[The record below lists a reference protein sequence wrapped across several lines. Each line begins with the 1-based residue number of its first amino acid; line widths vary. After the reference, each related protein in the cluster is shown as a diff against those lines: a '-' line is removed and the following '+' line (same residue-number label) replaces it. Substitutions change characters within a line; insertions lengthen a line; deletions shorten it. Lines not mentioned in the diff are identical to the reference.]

1 MKSNRHK
8 ADNFRKQNT
17 DMTNEK
23 QTANDSLSGQAR
35 SLENLIEYQKDSVV
49 SKTIIGKK
57 TGTVTL
63 FAFDSGQG
71 LSEHTA
77 PFDALVY
84 ITDGEAEVTIED
96 HEVTVKKGEMIILP
110 ANKAHSIKALSRY
123 KMLLVMIKS

>member
-1 MKSNRHK
+1 MAEENPRVQVSN
-8 ADNFRKQNT
+8 
-17 DMTNEK
+17 
-23 QTANDSLSGQAR
+23 
-35 SLENLIEYQKDSVV
+35 LENDIAYQKDSVV

-84 ITDGEAEVTIED
+84 GVDGDAEITVATKQFVL
-96 HEVTVKKGEMIILP
+96 KKGETIILP
-110 ANKAHSIKALSRY
+110 ANIPHAVKPLGQF
-123 KMLLVMIKS
+123 KMLLIMIKS